1 MWDGEGWRQAAA
13 AGPPPRSGHAMAYD
27 AGRRR
32 VVLYGGGSFDGRTV
46 TRHEDLWE
54 WDGARWAG
62 RSFR

>member
-13 AGPPPRSGHAMAYD
+13 AGPTPRSGHAMAYD

-54 WDGARWAG
+54 WDGARWTG